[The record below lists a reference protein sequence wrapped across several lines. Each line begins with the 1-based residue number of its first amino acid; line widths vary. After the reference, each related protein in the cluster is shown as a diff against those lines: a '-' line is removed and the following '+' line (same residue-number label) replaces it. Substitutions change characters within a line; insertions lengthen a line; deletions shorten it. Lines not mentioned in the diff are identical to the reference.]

1 APSDDSEGRLFGS
14 TIYCV
19 SPTAKKA
26 SLAMTLD
33 GKPQRMRERIKL
45 YLPVRVMCREAVGLE
60 WTEMTRLLDVTPF
73 GAAFALSRRT
83 EPGRLLHLTLAM
95 PRQLRCFDH
104 IEDQYRVWSLV
115 RHVREAE
122 PPQKAGVPKGTGLP
136 RFEIGVAFVGK
147 SPPKSFNDE
156 PSTRYE
162 IESLSAEGLW
172 WEAREKDSTPA
183 NNAVPLRAEATRL
196 SMPVEVTVEVFGEKG
211 ETQMSEQ
218 TVTENISRRGAAV
231 PTTLSVER
239 GQFVRL
245 ISSHHQLTITAVVR
259 ARRTGADGIARL
271 HVEFVDRQ
279 WPLEGLE

>member
-1 APSDDSEGRLFGS
+1 
-14 TIYCV
+14 
-19 SPTAKKA
+19 
-26 SLAMTLD
+26 
-33 GKPQRMRERIKL
+33 MRERIKL
-45 YLPVRVMCREAVGLE
+45 YLPVRVMCREAVGFE

-73 GAAFALSRRT
+73 GAAFTLSRQT

-115 RHVREAE
+115 RHVREAKQ
-122 PPQKAGVPKGTGLP
+122 PQGAGVGLPKGTGLP

-147 SPPKSFNDE
+147 NPPKSFNAD

-162 IESLSAEGLW
+162 IESLSADGSW

-183 NNAVPLRAEATRL
+183 NGAVPPRAEATRL
-196 SMPVEVTVEVFGEKG
+196 SMPVEVTVEVLSEKG
-211 ETQMSEQ
+211 EEQMSEQ

-231 PTTLSVER
+231 LTTLSVER
-239 GQFVRL
+239 GRFVRL
-245 ISSHHQLTITAVVR
+245 TSSHHQLTITAVVR
-259 ARRTGADGIARL
+259 ARRTGTDGIARL

>member
-1 APSDDSEGRLFGS
+1 
-14 TIYCV
+14 
-19 SPTAKKA
+19 
-26 SLAMTLD
+26 MTFD
-33 GKPQRMRERIKL
+33 GKQRRLRERIKL
-45 YLPVRVMCREAVGLE
+45 YLPVRVMCREAVGFE

-73 GAAFALSRRT
+73 GAAFTLSRQT

-115 RHVREAE
+115 RYVRVAA
-122 PPQKAGVPKGTGLP
+122 PQGTKAGMSKEANLT
-136 RFEIGVAFVGK
+136 RFEIGVAFIGK
-147 SPPKSFNDE
+147 RPPNSFAAD

-162 IESLSAEGLW
+162 IASLSADGSW
-172 WEAREKDSTPA
+172 WEAREQNSSSTD
-183 NNAVPLRAEATRL
+183 NSTPLRAEATRL
-196 SMPVEVTVEVFGEKG
+196 SMPVEVTVEVFNEKG
-211 ETQMSEQ
+211 EAQMSEQ

-231 PTTLSVER
+231 LTTLSVER

-259 ARRTGADGIARL
+259 ARRTGTDGIARL